1 MTETE
6 LEQRIRTGIPLAT
19 QMDFQV
25 LELTGNSIRVSGGAA
40 QNVNVH
46 GTAFAGSLY
55 AVCTLALWG
64 LAHSRL
70 PEAAELVIAEGSI
83 RYRKPVVGEI
93 IAECQVDAD
102 AVNGFLDRLRY
113 KGKSRLRGVAR
124 VAAEAGNAAEFSGL
138 LFARL
143 KE

>member
-1 MTETE
+1 MK
-6 LEQRIRTGIPLAT
+6 IP
-19 QMDFQV
+19 
-25 LELTGNSIRVSGGAA
+25 
-40 QNVNVH
+40 

-55 AVCTLALWG
+55 TACTLALWG

-70 PEAAELVIAEGSI
+70 PDTAELVIAEGNI

-93 IAECQVDAD
+93 IAECQIDAD
-102 AVNGFLDRLRY
+102 AVRGFLDSLRR

-124 VAAEAGNAAEFSGL
+124 VSGDAVEFNGL

-143 KE
+143 K